1 MANDNDLL
9 LVTKVL
15 QGDRNAF
22 AAIVDNYKDMAVSIA
37 FNILLNQEDA
47 EEVAQDS
54 FVKAFKAL
62 PAFKGQSK
70 FSTWFYRI
78 IINTALNKKKG
89 KKQQSIFLEE
99 SVYENLPAENDN
111 LLSKAIRK
119 QSKEQILTALSE
131 LSNSERIC
139 ISLYYL
145 EELSVEEIHEVS
157 AISVSNIKVLLHRAR
172 KRLFTILQLQLKNE
186 ITDLI

>member
-22 AAIVDNYKDMAVSIA
+22 AAIVDNHKDMAVSIA

-62 PAFKGQSK
+62 AAFKGQSK

-89 KKQQSIFLEE
+89 KKQQTIFLEE